1 MTEHDIRWQ
10 QRFHNF
16 ELAFVQ
22 LQSACEL
29 AQQRALSALEQ
40 QGLVQ
45 AFEYTHELAWNTL
58 KDFFEYQGIAGLV
71 GSRDATREA
80 FKQGLLVDGE
90 SWMEMISSRN
100 LTSHAYNSEVVNEI
114 VSKIRERYYPLFRQ
128 FQQDFA
134 QRRSAKSSSAT
145 NN

>member
-1 MTEHDIRWQ
+1 MTECDIRWQ

-16 ELAFVQ
+16 ELAFLQ
-22 LQSACEL
+22 LQNACEL
-29 AQQRALSALEQ
+29 AQQRALSVLEQ

-58 KDFFEYQGIAGLV
+58 KDFFEYQGIVGLV

-80 FKQGLLVDGE
+80 FKQGLLADGE
-90 SWMEMISSRN
+90 SWMDMIGSRN
-100 LTSHAYNSEVVNEI
+100 LTSHAYNSAVVNDI
-114 VSKIRERYYPLFRQ
+114 VSKIRERYYPLFQQ

-134 QRRSAKSSSAT
+134 QRRSATSH
-145 NN
+145 